1 MIRFETL
8 LEKVR
13 SYSPEADL
21 ELLRRAYV
29 FSALEHKGQ
38 VRHSGEPY
46 LVHPLEVADS
56 LADMKLDVVAVAAGL
71 LHDVVE
77 DTLTTPERIQELF
90 GKEIAHVVEGV
101 TKIGAIPF
109 SSSEERQAENFRKM
123 LLAMVDDIRVILV
136 KLADR
141 LHNMR
146 TLHHLPEERRIKI
159 AQETLDIYAPIANRL
174 GMSKVKNELEEL
186 SFKYLEPKSYEA
198 LRAKVEARAQERR
211 GRDRRADPHAASAAG
226 RGADPDHHAGW
237 AAQAPV
243 QHSLEANRGRRSIS
257 SASTISS
264 RFVSSRH
271 QSRIATPR
279 SASSIRPGRRFPAAS
294 RTSSRCRGPTV
305 ISRCTPRSSA
315 ITDFPSKCR
324 FEPRRCIAARRKALP
339 RTGNTRKGASATTAT
354 SATSSGCGSFS
365 RCSRRSGI
373 RRSSSRTS
381 RSTCIRKRSTSSRR
395 KARSARCRA
404 APRRWTSPTWFTP
417 TSATSAWAPASTAG
431 WSPLRTR
438 LQNGDIVEIVT
449 QSGHKPSRDWLSFVV
464 TSRARSKIK
473 HVLQA
478 EERTRSVDLGRRLFD
493 KEARRFGLNPATLLE
508 SPELAK
514 FASEYGAKSSDEL
527 LAHIGYGK
535 LAARTVLQ
543 KSAPNGQ
550 LREDSAVVSVVRRVL
565 RTGSASD
572 KIKVR
577 GTDDVM
583 VFRAKCCNPIRGE
596 RIVGYITRGKGVSVH
611 SLGCPNVLNLMFDP
625 ERRIDVEWDSA
636 GTDQAPYVV
645 RLTMQVEDRKGM
657 LAEISA
663 RVSDINTNITNM
675 EARTGD
681 DRQARIDMTV
691 EIRDVKHLEKV
702 IKSIKGVQGVLG
714 VGENCA
720 SAELRKHSY
729 RVDFDLHVARQARD
743 LHGRACRRRSGDVPA
758 VDLVHRGEVAHVR
771 EEHRRSDD
779 VLEPGAG
786 RSQ

>member
-1 MIRFETL
+1 MIRFESL

-13 SYSPEADL
+13 AYSPEADL

-77 DTLTTPERIQELF
+77 DTLTTPERIHELF

-186 SFKYLEPKSYEA
+186 SFKYLEPKAYES
-198 LRAKVEARAQERR
+198 LRSKVEARRKSAEGVIEELTRTVRTRLDDAQIPIVTLD
-211 GRDRRADPHAASAAG
+211 GRIKRLYSIHLKLTRQKIDLDRVYDFVALRLITQSVKDCYAALGIIHQTWSPVPGRFKDFIAMPRPNGYQSLHTSVISEHGFPFEVQIRTEEMHRRAEEGIAAHWKYKEGRIGDHRDERYFQWMRQLLEVQQEVRDPQEFLQNLKIDLYPEEVYIFTPKGEVRSLP
-226 RGADPDHHAGW
+226 RGATAVDFAYTVHTDVGNQCVGARI
-237 AAQAPV
+237 
-243 QHSLEANRGRRSIS
+243 NGRM
-257 SASTISS
+257 
-264 RFVSSRH
+264 V
-271 QSRIATPR
+271 
-279 SASSIRPGRRFPAAS
+279 
-294 RTSSRCRGPTV
+294 
-305 ISRCTPRSSA
+305 
-315 ITDFPSKCR
+315 
-324 FEPRRCIAARRKALP
+324 
-339 RTGNTRKGASATTAT
+339 
-354 SATSSGCGSFS
+354 
-365 RCSRRSGI
+365 
-373 RRSSSRTS
+373 
-381 RSTCIRKRSTSSRR
+381 
-395 KARSARCRA
+395 
-404 APRRWTSPTWFTP
+404 
-417 TSATSAWAPASTAG
+417 
-431 WSPLRTR
+431 PLRTR

-508 SPELAK
+508 SPELVK
-514 FASEYGAKSSDEL
+514 FASEYGAKSADEL

-543 KSAPNGQ
+543 KSTNGQ
-550 LREDSAVVSVVRRVL
+550 LREDSSVVSVVRRVL
-565 RTGSASD
+565 RPGSASD

-611 SLGCPNVLNLMFDP
+611 SLGCPNVVNLMFDP

-636 GTDQAPYVV
+636 GTDQAPYIV

-714 VGENCA
+714 VER
-720 SAELRKHSY
+720 SA
-729 RVDFDLHVARQARD
+729 
-743 LHGRACRRRSGDVPA
+743 RA
-758 VDLVHRGEVAHVR
+758 
-771 EEHRRSDD
+771 
-779 VLEPGAG
+779 
-786 RSQ
+786 